1 MKAAIELADIDDTAH
16 TKKPS
21 SRYLSPRSGMSSHRH
36 IRKLRPKTRF
46 PACHRYSKSV
56 PTGQS
61 QLQNALRNR
70 NAMDANVSSKNI
82 AAGCMLGTWPLNSQ
96 YLKFIMP
103 AIGNHPSTPAGR
115 AMSVD

>member
-46 PACHRYSKSV
+46 PACHRYLGKCSYRAK
-56 PTGQS
+56 PAAECLTKQE
-61 QLQNALRNR
+61 RNGCKR
-70 NAMDANVSSKNI
+70 QQQKHCCGMHAGNL
-82 AAGCMLGTWPLNSQ
+82 AAQQPVLE
-96 YLKFIMP
+96 I
-103 AIGNHPSTPAGR
+103 HHAGDR
-115 AMSVD
+115 